1 MLSLFEILGIAT
13 FAVSGVIEAER
24 RGLDFVG
31 AYAIAFLTALGG
43 GTLRDLL
50 LDRHPLLWVAQ
61 PGIPLLILGITFV
74 TVIVLRF
81 DWFYLNDES
90 IVLPDALGLGLFS
103 ATGASIALQVGV
115 SPVVAV
121 LMGIL
126 TATFGGVLRDIAC
139 NVVPVIFRRG
149 QLYATCAFFAS
160 VSFVLLQSFGVEY
173 SLAVWVSVVIAA
185 GMRLWA
191 VSYDV
196 KLPL

>member
-1 MLSLFEILGIAT
+1 MLSFFELLGIAT
-13 FAVSGVIEAER
+13 FAISGVIEAER
-24 RGLDFVG
+24 RGMDFVG

-50 LDRHPLLWVAQ
+50 LDRHPLVWIAQ
-61 PGIPLLILGITFV
+61 PNIPVLVLGITFV
-74 TVIVLRF
+74 AAVVLRF
-81 DWFYLNDES
+81 KWFQLNDES

-103 ATGASIALQVGV
+103 ASGASIALQGGV

-126 TATFGGVLRDIAC
+126 TATFGGVMRDIAC

-160 VSFVLLQSFGVEY
+160 LSFVALAMWGVNY
-173 SLAVWVSVVIAA
+173 NTAVLVSVIVAA
-185 GMRLWA
+185 ALRLWA
-191 VSYDV
+191 VRYDI

>member
-1 MLSLFEILGIAT
+1 MLSIFETLGIAT
-13 FAVSGVIEAER
+13 FAISGVIEAER
-24 RGLDFVG
+24 RGMDFVG

-50 LDRHPLLWVAQ
+50 LNRHPLLWVDR
-61 PGIPLLILGITFV
+61 PGIPLLIFGIALL

-81 DWFYLNDES
+81 NWFHLNDES
-90 IVLPDALGLGLFS
+90 IVIPDALGLGLFS

-121 LMGIL
+121 LMGVI

-160 VSFVLLQSFGVEY
+160 LSFVVLESLGAEY
-173 SLAVWVSVVIAA
+173 SLAVLASVVIAA
-185 GMRLWA
+185 ALRLWA
-191 VSYDV
+191 VWYDV